1 MSALGDRP
9 RARCGPVTMV
19 ADLAAEVDAL
29 EADRDEVRRD
39 LERLHSWAGL
49 MELLDEHWPESIFP
63 TTRDRE
69 DRDAGARIV
78 SLLRWVD
85 DLRADERAQSKVL
98 EKAKAERDAA
108 RRELDELRQRV
119 EGALGPA
126 RMMDRAEACQTLNA
140 VRAALDP
147 APPHQDAH
155 AGCGDRLT
163 DRGDV
168 GPCIAV
174 GPHDQHDDGHGI
186 TWTRSTV

>member
-1 MSALGDRP
+1 MSALGDRL

-19 ADLAAEVDAL
+19 ADLAAEVFF
-29 EADRDEVRRD
+29 
-39 LERLHSWAGL
+39 ERHFETARAAFDVTKLGL
-49 MELLDEHWPESIFP
+49 K
-63 TTRDRE
+63 
-69 DRDAGARIV
+69 
-78 SLLRWVD
+78 
-85 DLRADERAQSKVL
+85 RAEI
-98 EKAKAERDAA
+98 ERDAA

-126 RMMDRAEACQTLNA
+126 RMMDRAEACQALNA